1 MAQPGKAS
9 ALDVLWGVL
18 GGYSPGATKRG
29 IEGGFE
35 KQQAAQAREA
45 EIQALARQ
53 NITDPRELLNFLAN
67 RKAYTESSAKNYE
80 PQGISGGNSVQYQGP
95 QGPMTTAPLMGVSG
109 DQGYTQT
116 PDSFS
121 VTGRRDP
128 SFSENTERT
137 QVMAAIQQAIENLKQ
152 KDRHDRQTEGIGW
165 YNAKK
170 APAAGGG
177 AGDGGSIA
185 PPPPG
190 WK

>member
-29 IEGGFE
+29 IEGGYQQ
-35 KQQAAQAREA
+35 QQAAQAREA

-80 PQGISGGNSVQYQGP
+80 PQGVAGGNSVQYQGP
-95 QGPMTTAPLMGVSG
+95 QGPITTAPLMGVSG

-116 PDSFS
+116 PDNFS
-121 VTGRRDP
+121 ITGQRAP
-128 SFSENTERT
+128 SFAENTNAE
-137 QVMAAIQQAIENLKQ
+137 QVKAQIAQAIAELTEKA
-152 KDRHDRQTEGIGW
+152 RHNRQSEGIGW
-165 YNAKK
+165 YNARK
-170 APAAGGG
+170 APGGV
-177 AGDGGSIA
+177 GSGTA
-185 PPPPG
+185 PPPPPG
-190 WK
+190 FEVD